1 VGQRWTDLPVGRA
14 IRLTGT
20 SPAALA
26 LMLDPLPDDAP
37 AVVTYRPADAFS
49 VAAVVGEA
57 LDELEQAA
65 IRLFPVW
72 LPGADGVTG
81 PAGAGVAAVRALARS
96 MAPASAHYG
105 PFLADL
111 AERALRR
118 QTAQRRQTPQRRQVP
133 QHGRFSSEVR
143 AAGLAKVV
151 ASAYDRTSAALVVVA
166 PGALSAVASE
176 VLVGACEWLGEH
188 ARLGVWLIGAQPPAA
203 DRLMPYRITVP
214 GHIIKLEREVV
225 ETIEEPEFPTLSIPA
240 VAGLPAG
247 GSITEQALEQALA
260 QHPWAAGR
268 AWHQR
273 YQPTQL
279 DLLRFL
285 DVLWEQE
292 KIVVEVDGP
301 EHRACLKW
309 ADDRLRDNQLQRDGY
324 IVLRFPNERIATD
337 MASVLHDIHT
347 HLQRRRSTAPEGH
360 PYAQR

>member
-1 VGQRWTDLPVGRA
+1 MAQRWADLPVGRA

-37 AVVTYRPADAFS
+37 AVVTYRPADAVS

-65 IRLFPVW
+65 VRLFPVW
-72 LPGADGVTG
+72 LPGADGVTS

-118 QTAQRRQTPQRRQVP
+118 QAPR
-133 QHGRFSSEVR
+133 HGRFSSEVR
-143 AAGLAKVV
+143 AVGLAKV
-151 ASAYDRTSAALVVVA
+151 AARAYDRTSAALVVVA
-166 PGALSAVASE
+166 PGELSTVASE
-176 VLVGACEWLGEH
+176 ILVGACVWLGEH
-188 ARLGVWLIGAQPPAA
+188 ARLGVWLIGAKPPSA

-214 GHIIKLEREVV
+214 GYVTELERGVAES
-225 ETIEEPEFPTLSIPA
+225 IEEPGLPTLSIPA

-247 GSITEQALEQALA
+247 GSTAEQALEQALA
-260 QHPWAAGR
+260 QHPWATGR

-273 YQPTQL
+273 YQPTEL

-285 DVLWEQE
+285 DVLWERE

-309 ADDRLRDNQLQRDGY
+309 ADDRRRDNQLQRDGY

-337 MASVLHDIHT
+337 TASVLHDIHT
-347 HLQRRRSTAPEGH
+347 HLRLRRSTAPEGH
-360 PYAQR
+360 PYAHR